1 MRFYNNNR
9 LQAKLNGLSPI
20 DDRIKA
26 AEITLIH
33 S

>member
-1 MRFYNNNR
+1 MRFYNNDR

-26 AEITLIH
+26 A
-33 S
+33 